1 MRVRAAGHDWS
12 FGVALATLVALNS
25 VLTHPSFAQ
34 GDLQGRWATTLS
46 EDVDMTPG
54 AELGNYAGLPL
65 NDAARRYAD
74 SWAATRYG
82 QLEHQCRSHT
92 LPYILRAPTWLRI
105 QDEIDPLTHA
115 TTSVRIYM
123 SLFEHERVIWM
134 DGRAHPP
141 PEAPHTWLGFSTG
154 RWEEDVLV
162 VETSHIKHGYLRRN
176 GVPQSDRARVTEYYV
191 RHGDLLSITA
201 VTMDP
206 IYLTEPLVKSQTF
219 VLNGTVHDAARWSW
233 PCEPFV
239 ESIVEEGA
247 THYFPGE
254 NPFLHEFVYGL
265 PEKALRGYA
274 ETLVPGYL
282 E

>member
-1 MRVRAAGHDWS
+1 MSNDSTVSILLAALIVTNPIGA
-12 FGVALATLVALNS
+12 GPALA
-25 VLTHPSFAQ
+25 Q
-34 GDLQGRWATTLS
+34 DDLQGRWATTLS

-54 AELGNYAGLPL
+54 AELGNYSGLPL

-105 QDEIDPLTHA
+105 GDDIDPDTHA
-115 TTSVRIYM
+115 TTSIRIYM
-123 SLFEHERVIWM
+123 SVFEHGRVIWM

-154 RWEEDVLV
+154 RWEDDVLV

-176 GVPQSDRARVTEYYV
+176 GVPQSDRATVTEYYV
-191 RHGDLLSITA
+191 RHGDLLTITA
-201 VTMDP
+201 VTTDP
-206 IYLTEPLVKSQTF
+206 IYLTEMFVKSQTF
-219 VLNGTVHDAARWSW
+219 ILNGAVHDAGRWSW
-233 PCEPFV
+233 PCDTFV

-247 THYFPGE
+247 THFFPGE
-254 NPFLHEFVYGL
+254 NPFLGEFTYGL
-265 PEKALRGYA
+265 PEQALRGYS